1 MSDKNKKS
9 KLKETIKKKLLL
21 SSVIV
26 TLPIGL
32 AGASLVY
39 VPTVFRYGG
48 LNAEG
53 LLAMPLSILFVG
65 LMLAA
70 FVLYPLVL
78 TGAEL
83 YLLFDLAVNPA
94 KEHPRSRIFD
104 LVTVPLGLLY
114 SYLYLGLLDVKFAS
128 DWPQQL
134 ANSQQHT
141 PIYTQSA
148 LTVWVI
154 VLAGFA
160 GYLTVSFLPL
170 KKTPP
175 LLLVLGMSAMYLGT
189 MESILWGV
197 QIYQD
202 PFTSL
207 PLLLLPLNCILI
219 TARTILTKIREWE
232 RIPHE
237 MHKIH
242 RIPFLQSCSRILD
255 NAKVWPLAAFLL
267 MWPLLGIL
275 IAILV
280 LFGQAPDS
288 VIRAWTETSG
298 WNLSRRVAPQNVYY
312 DEHYLCTVAAGGHR
326 KIVKPLRLGMR
337 HGHEVIVNR
346 QLCVA
351 NAFEQVLEERTPR
364 FHRAL
369 RNFYDKYG
377 FPVARCIRSPYAADL
392 IYYLMKPL
400 EWFFLAVLYLTDVH
414 PEDRI
419 AVQYM
424 GDRSKSALS
433 PECRSGHL
441 HGSGSEC
448 SCSDS

>member
-9 KLKETIKKKLLL
+9 KLKETIKKSPLL

-94 KEHPRSRIFD
+94 KEHPRSRLFD

-154 VLAGFA
+154 ALAGFA

-170 KKTPP
+170 RKTPP

-189 MESILWGV
+189 VESILWGV

-207 PLLLLPLNCILI
+207 PLLLLPLNCLLI
-219 TARTILTKIREWE
+219 TARTILSKIREWE

-242 RIPFLQSCSRILD
+242 QIPFLRGCSRILD
-255 NAKVWPLAAFLL
+255 NARVWPLAAFLL

-275 IAILV
+275 IAILI

-298 WNLSRRVAPQNVYY
+298 WNLSRRMAPQNVYY

-424 GDRSKSALS
+424 GGISKSALS
-433 PECRSGHL
+433 PGCRSGHL

>member
-9 KLKETIKKKLLL
+9 KLKETIKKKPLL

-197 QIYQD
+197 QIYQN

-207 PLLLLPLNCILI
+207 PLLLPLNCILI

-242 RIPFLQSCSRILD
+242 QIPFLRGCCRILD
-255 NAKVWPLAAFLL
+255 NARVWPLAAFLL

-275 IAILV
+275 IAILI

-424 GDRSKSALS
+424 V
-433 PECRSGHL
+433 
-441 HGSGSEC
+441 
-448 SCSDS
+448 

>member
-9 KLKETIKKKLLL
+9 KLKETIKKSPLL

-48 LNAEG
+48 RSAEG

-154 VLAGFA
+154 ALAGFA

-237 MHKIH
+237 MHKIGQV
-242 RIPFLQSCSRILD
+242 PFLRRCSRILD
-255 NAKVWPLAAFLL
+255 NARLWPLAAFLL

-275 IAILV
+275 IAVLV

-288 VIRAWTETSG
+288 VIRAWTETSD
-298 WNLSRRVAPQNVYY
+298 WNLSRRVAPQNIYY
-312 DEHYLCTVAAGGHR
+312 DEHYLCTVAAEGHR
-326 KIVKPLRLGMR
+326 KIVKPLRLGVR

-351 NAFEQVLEERTPR
+351 NAFEQILEERTPR
-364 FHRAL
+364 LHRAV

-377 FPVARCIRSPYAADL
+377 FPVARCIRSPYMADL

-400 EWFFLAVLYLTDVH
+400 EWAFLAVLYLTDVR

-424 GDRSKSALS
+424 GQSTVEIPGNCHSF
-433 PECRSGHL
+433 
-441 HGSGSEC
+441 
-448 SCSDS
+448 

>member
-9 KLKETIKKKLLL
+9 KLKETIKKSPLL

-65 LMLAA
+65 LMLAV

-94 KEHPRSRIFD
+94 KEHPRSRLFD
-104 LVTVPLGLLY
+104 LVTVPLGILY

-219 TARTILTKIREWE
+219 TARTILSKIREWE
-232 RIPHE
+232 RISHE

-242 RIPFLQSCSRILD
+242 QIPFLRGCSRILD
-255 NAKVWPLAAFLL
+255 NARVWPLAAFLL

-424 GDRSKSALS
+424 GGISKSALS
-433 PECRSGHL
+433 PGCRSGHL

>member
-1 MSDKNKKS
+1 MPDKHRNS
-9 KLKETIKKKLLL
+9 TLKELIKKRPLLA
-21 SSVIV
+21 SIIV
-26 TLPIGL
+26 TIPIGL
-32 AGASLVY
+32 AGAFLACM
-39 VPTVFRYGG
+39 PTLLRSGDPA
-48 LNAEG
+48 AEK
-53 LLAMPLSILFVG
+53 LLALPLSILFVG

-83 YLLFDLAVNPA
+83 YLLFRLALNPG
-94 KEHPRSRIFD
+94 KEHARKRIFD
-104 LVTVPLGLLY
+104 IVTVPLGLLY
-114 SYLYLGLLDVKFAS
+114 SHLYLGLMEVHFAS
-128 DWPQQL
+128 DWTEQL
-134 ANSQQHT
+134 ANAQTHT

-148 LTVWVI
+148 LTVWSIAMV
-154 VLAGFA
+154 GFM
-160 GYLTVSFLPL
+160 GYLIVSFLPL
-170 KKTPP
+170 GNTPP

-189 MESILWGV
+189 IESIVWGV

-202 PFTSL
+202 PFSSL

-219 TARTILTKIREWE
+219 TARTILTKILEWE

-237 MHKIH
+237 MHKISQ
-242 RIPFLQSCSRILD
+242 IPFLRGCSRILD
-255 NAKVWPLAAFLL
+255 NARLWPLIAFLL

-275 IAILV
+275 MAILV

-288 VIRAWTETSG
+288 VIRAWTETSD
-298 WNLSRRVAPQNVYY
+298 WNLSRRVAPQNVHY

-326 KIVKPLRLGMR
+326 KIVKPLRLGIR

-364 FHRAL
+364 FHRAV
-369 RNFYDKYG
+369 RNFYDRYG
-377 FPVARCIRSPYAADL
+377 FPVARLIHSPYTADL

-400 EWFFLAVLYLTDVH
+400 EWMFLTVLYLTDVH

-424 GDRSKSALS
+424 GR
-433 PECRSGHL
+433 P
-441 HGSGSEC
+441 
-448 SCSDS
+448 

>member
-9 KLKETIKKKLLL
+9 KLKETIKKNPLL

-83 YLLFDLAVNPA
+83 CLLFDLAVNPA
-94 KEHPRSRIFD
+94 KEHPRSRLFD

-154 VLAGFA
+154 ALAGFA

-170 KKTPP
+170 RKTPP

-189 MESILWGV
+189 VESILWGV

-219 TARTILTKIREWE
+219 TARTILSKIREWE

-242 RIPFLQSCSRILD
+242 RIPFLRGCCRILD
-255 NAKVWPLAAFLL
+255 NARVWPLAAFLL

-326 KIVKPLRLGMR
+326 KIVKPLRLGIR

-424 GDRSKSALS
+424 GGISKSALS
-433 PECRSGHL
+433 PGCRSGHL

>member
-9 KLKETIKKKLLL
+9 KLKETIKKNPLL

-154 VLAGFA
+154 ALAGFA

-197 QIYQD
+197 QIYQN

-207 PLLLLPLNCILI
+207 PLLLPLNCILI

-242 RIPFLQSCSRILD
+242 QIPFLRGCSRILD
-255 NAKVWPLAAFLL
+255 NARVWPLAAFLL

-298 WNLSRRVAPQNVYY
+298 WNLSRRVAPQNVHY

-424 GDRSKSALS
+424 K
-433 PECRSGHL
+433 
-441 HGSGSEC
+441 
-448 SCSDS
+448 

>member
-9 KLKETIKKKLLL
+9 KLKETIKKRPLL

-65 LMLAA
+65 LMLAV

-94 KEHPRSRIFD
+94 KEHPRTRIFD
-104 LVTVPLGLLY
+104 LVTMPLGILY

-154 VLAGFA
+154 ALAGFA

-170 KKTPP
+170 RKTPP

-189 MESILWGV
+189 VESILWGV

-219 TARTILTKIREWE
+219 TARTILSKIREWE

-242 RIPFLQSCSRILD
+242 QIPFLRGCSRILD
-255 NAKVWPLAAFLL
+255 NARVWPLAAFLL

-298 WNLSRRVAPQNVYY
+298 WNLSRRVAPQNVHY

-424 GDRSKSALS
+424 K
-433 PECRSGHL
+433 
-441 HGSGSEC
+441 
-448 SCSDS
+448 

>member
-1 MSDKNKKS
+1 MPFCNIIKCKYPISGKYGINGFGKDKTMSDKNKKS
-9 KLKETIKKKLLL
+9 KLKETIKKSPLL

-83 YLLFDLAVNPA
+83 CLLFDLAVNPA

-175 LLLVLGMSAMYLGT
+175 LLLVLGMSAM
-189 MESILWGV
+189 
-197 QIYQD
+197 
-202 PFTSL
+202 
-207 PLLLLPLNCILI
+207 
-219 TARTILTKIREWE
+219 
-232 RIPHE
+232 
-237 MHKIH
+237 
-242 RIPFLQSCSRILD
+242 
-255 NAKVWPLAAFLL
+255 
-267 MWPLLGIL
+267 
-275 IAILV
+275 
-280 LFGQAPDS
+280 
-288 VIRAWTETSG
+288 
-298 WNLSRRVAPQNVYY
+298 
-312 DEHYLCTVAAGGHR
+312 
-326 KIVKPLRLGMR
+326 
-337 HGHEVIVNR
+337 
-346 QLCVA
+346 
-351 NAFEQVLEERTPR
+351 
-364 FHRAL
+364 
-369 RNFYDKYG
+369 
-377 FPVARCIRSPYAADL
+377 
-392 IYYLMKPL
+392 
-400 EWFFLAVLYLTDVH
+400 
-414 PEDRI
+414 
-419 AVQYM
+419 
-424 GDRSKSALS
+424 
-433 PECRSGHL
+433 
-441 HGSGSEC
+441 
-448 SCSDS
+448 